1 MSNRQ
6 AILHLGA
13 HKTGTTAL
21 QAFLA
26 RNTDLLSEK
35 GFYYRPIGSR
45 WRNHHEMVTGFHHGQ
60 SLGREVLQGL
70 IRDCGDRTLL
80 ISSEMLIEPFVDVD
94 RFLRCL
100 DGWNVRAIAYIR
112 HPSDILVS
120 AWNEV
125 VRGYQSRWT
134 APIDAM
140 PFPYDPGQFD
150 LLAQWIGKTDLTLA
164 PYDPRQWAGGSIFS
178 DFLSMI
184 GVDGRSFDYRREDG
198 NESIAFPLAEALR
211 LANMTIAT
219 PEQHAAIVAHLRTVE
234 CEPGPY
240 PLKPESVEAC
250 LERMREIL
258 PIYRSLY
265 RPGFQEDFLLQPRH
279 SGATTTAGTAP
290 IAAGSA
296 MASGSPA

>member
-26 RNTDLLSEK
+26 RNADLLSEQ
-35 GFYYRPIGSR
+35 GFCYRPTGSR
-45 WRNHHEMVTGFHHGQ
+45 WPNHHEMVVNFHHGR
-60 SLGREVLQGL
+60 SLGPKLLEDL
-70 IRDCGDRTLL
+70 IRDCGERTLL
-80 ISSEMLIEPFVDVD
+80 ISSEMLIEPPMDID

-100 DGWNVRAIAYIR
+100 DGYDVRTIAYIR
-112 HPSDILVS
+112 HPGDVLIS
-120 AWNEV
+120 AFNEA
-125 VRGYQSRWT
+125 VRSYQLRWT
-134 APIDAM
+134 APIDAG
-140 PFPYDPGQFD
+140 PFPYDPAQFEW
-150 LLAQWIGKTDLTLA
+150 LEAWIEKTDLTLA

-240 PLKPESVEAC
+240 PLKPESIEAC

>member
-184 GVDGRSFDYRREDG
+184 GVDGRGFDYRREDG
-198 NESIAFPLAEALR
+198 NESIAFPLAEALPR
-211 LANMTIAT
+211 KHDHRHPRSACRHSCAS
-219 PEQHAAIVAHLRTVE
+219 ADCRVRTGTVS
-234 CEPGPY
+234 
-240 PLKPESVEAC
+240 LKPESVEAC

-265 RPGFQEDFLLQPRH
+265 RPAFRRISCSSRVIP
-279 SGATTTAGTAP
+279 AP
-290 IAAGSA
+290 L
-296 MASGSPA
+296 

>member
-94 RFLRCL
+94 RFLGCL

-240 PLKPESVEAC
+240 PSSRKASKLAWKGCGRFYPS
-250 LERMREIL
+250 
-258 PIYRSLY
+258 
-265 RPGFQEDFLLQPRH
+265 
-279 SGATTTAGTAP
+279 TAP
-290 IAAGSA
+290 CTD
-296 MASGSPA
+296 PAFRRISCSSRVIPAPL

>member
-6 AILHLGA
+6 AILHLGT

-26 RNTDLLSEK
+26 RNADLLSEK

-100 DGWNVRAIAYIR
+100 DGWDVRAIAYIR
-112 HPSDILVS
+112 HPSDIIVS

-150 LLAQWIGKTDLTLA
+150 LLAQWIEKTDLTQLWRHA
-164 PYDPRQWAGGSIFS
+164 ARGWRWSCLRG
-178 DFLSMI
+178 
-184 GVDGRSFDYRREDG
+184 
-198 NESIAFPLAEALR
+198 EALPPAGKR
-211 LANMTIAT
+211 STRCRPPGGNRSRGHQRRSSTGSRRICFPPPIAAGRT
-219 PEQHAAIVAHLRTVE
+219 GPTHLRSVE

-240 PLKPESVEAC
+240 PLKPESIEAC

-279 SGATTTAGTAP
+279 SGATMTSGSAL

-296 MASGSPA
+296 MASVSPA